1 MSNID
6 VRKVQM
12 VGYSTLSVS
21 LPKDWVKEVGVKAG
35 DVVSIVRLEDGSLRL
50 HPGIAKDERPPKRV
64 VNVDKCDE
72 PGLLKRII
80 IGLYIIGAESI
91 VVAGKSGLNPKQLEE
106 IKTAVQKLNGFG
118 IVEQTSNTVTI
129 QSFLDPTKFPID
141 GLLRR
146 LHTVTTYMLEASMK
160 AILERKKEYAQEVVL
175 VEEEMDKIYWM
186 TVRQLLFASK
196 RLDAARKIGIENVL
210 NIAGNRLVTKLA
222 EKIGDYAEQMSMMAI
237 SLLETGIEL
246 KAAHYEEISRLFKE
260 VVDLYAQAFNSLIN
274 RDTVQANRAIERAG
288 RLEKEVTEASFR
300 ISQQYLADLA
310 YGDATRRASVAFSL
324 RSILLG
330 LAQTVNFTGTISEV
344 AMNRSLEQESA
355 LCATEA

>member
-21 LPKDWVKEVGVKAG
+21 LPKDWVREVGVKPG

-50 HPGIAKDERPPKRV
+50 HPGIAKEERPPKRV
-64 VNVDKCDE
+64 VNVDRCNE
-72 PGLLKRII
+72 PGLLKRVIV
-80 IGLYIIGAESI
+80 GLYIIGAETI
-91 VVAGKSGLNPKQLEE
+91 VVTSKGNLNPSQLEE

-118 IVEQTSNTVTI
+118 IVEQTSTTVTI

-160 AILERKKEYAQEVVL
+160 AILEKKKEYAQEVVL

-196 RLDAARKIGIENVL
+196 RLDAAKKIGIENVL

-222 EKIGDYAEQMSMMAI
+222 EKVGDYAENMAMMAL
-237 SLLETGIEL
+237 SLLDAGVEL
-246 KAAHYEEISRLFKE
+246 KQSHIEEISRLFKE
-260 VVDLYAQAFNSLIN
+260 VVELYALSFSSLLN
-274 RDTVQANRAIERAG
+274 RDTVQANRAIERSG
-288 RLEKEVTEASFR
+288 RLEKELNEASFR
-300 ISQQYLADLA
+300 ISQQYISDTS
-310 YGDATRRASVAFSL
+310 YGDPAKRASIAFSL
-324 RSILLG
+324 RSFLQG

-344 AMNRSLEQESA
+344 AMNRSLETESL
-355 LCATEA
+355 LCATEV